1 MISFKA
7 FVEKNPF
14 SIVPGAYDCISAKI
28 IEQLGFQ
35 AAYMTGFG
43 VSASLLGYPDYGF
56 LTMTEMATRAKDIA
70 KSIKI
75 PLIADA
81 DTGYGNLLNV
91 KRTVEE
97 YEQLGVSAIHIEDQ
111 VFPKKCGHFE
121 GKQLI
126 SMEEHGE
133 KLKSALNA
141 RKSEGFGIIA
151 RTDAASVLG
160 IDEAI
165 KRAKYYQEC
174 GVDAIFIDT
183 PTSEEDIK
191 KFGNAM
197 DGIPIMINMVE
208 RKSSPQISAN
218 QLKEYGYHII
228 LYPVTALLSIVKT
241 MQQTL
246 SILKVQNDSS
256 MLRPDLEDFD
266 TLNELLGIK
275 EVRNWETSFSTR

>member
-14 SIVPGAYDCISAKI
+14 IIVPGAYDCISAKI
-28 IEQLGFQ
+28 IEQLGFR

-56 LTMTEMATRAKDIA
+56 LTMTEMASRAKDIA

-97 YEQLGVSAIHIEDQ
+97 YEQIGVSAIHIEDQ

-174 GVDAIFIDT
+174 GVDAIFIDS
-183 PTSEEDIK
+183 PKSEEDIK
-191 KFGNAM
+191 KFGKAM
-197 DGIPIMINMVE
+197 NGIPIMINMVE
-208 RKSSPQISAN
+208 RKSSPQISAER
-218 QLKEYGYHII
+218 LKEYGYHII
-228 LYPVTALLSIVKT
+228 LYPVTALLSVVKT

-246 SILKVQNDSS
+246 SVLKVQNDST
-256 MLRPDLEDFD
+256 MLRPNLEDFD
-266 TLNELLGIK
+266 TLNELLGLQ
-275 EVRNWETSFSTR
+275 EVQLWETRFSIR